1 MSKQVQLDTQP
12 ATTEVDIAFEK
23 MLKRFKKDVEQSGV
37 LELVK
42 ARRYYRKPSELK
54 RLRANGK
61 LKRSLMK

>member
-1 MSKQVQLDTQP
+1 VTKEGEIKLPEETI
-12 ATTEVDIAFEK
+12 VDKVFEK
-23 MLKRFKKDVEQSGV
+23 MLSKFKKDVEKSGV

-61 LKRSLMK
+61 LKRSLT